1 MLTVDAV
8 RGSLRDINGLAEFE
22 EFMALAAEVL
32 DCCAQSIRSR
42 QRPRSVPRLRPTQDR
57 LARVLTHQPARAGAV
72 ETAGALVD
80 ACDRITDSLD
90 TLVSELRRQLGEAHA
105 NVA

>member
-1 MLTVDAV
+1 M
-8 RGSLRDINGLAEFE
+8 
-22 EFMALAAEVL
+22 AAEVL
-32 DCCAQSIRSR
+32 DGCEQSVRSAQP
-42 QRPRSVPRLRPTQDR
+42 PRAVPGLRPAQER
-57 LARVLTHQPARAGAV
+57 LARALAEEPDRAGDV
-72 ETAGALVD
+72 ETAGAIVD